1 MTLRYR
7 KRRLYFILPD
17 VQITRQVVNELLLAR
32 VEERHLH
39 ALARDDTDLE
49 DLPQADLFQ
58 RSDIIHG
65 AGMGLGIGGAT
76 GAVAGLTTIFF
87 QPSGWAES
95 GGLILAI
102 ALVGAMVGMWAS
114 GIIGTSV
121 PNSRLKQFQKDLDAG
136 RVLLMVDIPEGRM
149 EEIRELVKKHHP
161 EVSDRGVDP
170 HIPAFP

>member
-1 MTLRYR
+1 MTLSHRR
-7 KRRLYFILPD
+7 RRLYFILPD
-17 VQITRQVVNELLLAR
+17 VQISRQVVDELLLAR

-39 ALARDDTDLE
+39 ALAKEDIDLE

-65 AGMGLGIGGAT
+65 AGLGLIVGGAT
-76 GAVAGLTTIFF
+76 GAVAGIATMFF
-87 QPSGWAES
+87 QPAGWAES
-95 GGLILAI
+95 GGLVLAI

-114 GIIGTSV
+114 GMIGTSV
-121 PNSRLKQFQKDLDAG
+121 PNSRLKRFQKDLDAG
-136 RVLLMVDIPEGRM
+136 RILLMVDIPEDRM

-161 EVSDRGVDP
+161 EVADRGADP